1 MSYLIYVKQALANLC
16 KPPVTSDYPFT
27 PKTYPEGTRGRVAN
41 DVSRCILCGLCE
53 RNCPTGAIVVD
64 RKTGTWRINPFAC
77 IQCGLCVQNCPKKC
91 LSMDPHYTDPDEE
104 KSDIVMQAVQKDG
117 RIESQKTVEQPD
129 ARFDSE
135 KSHVVNDIS
144 KCVFCG
150 MCERNC
156 PEGAIT
162 VDRPTRMWRI
172 DLEKCV
178 NCGTCIDNCP
188 RKCLSLGR
196 YADNQKEVTVYGQM
210 PERRGRA
217 ASVSA
222 KLSVSEKPADD
233 KKDDKDKPD
242 A

>member
-1 MSYLIYVKQALANLC
+1 M
-16 KPPVTSDYPFT
+16 
-27 PKTYPEGTRGRVAN
+27 
-41 DVSRCILCGLCE
+41 
-53 RNCPTGAIVVD
+53 
-64 RKTGTWRINPFAC
+64 
-77 IQCGLCVQNCPKKC
+77 QNCPKKC

-104 KSDIVMQAVQKDG
+104 KSEIVMQAVQKDG
-117 RIESQKTVEQPD
+117 RIESQKTVAQQD

-135 KSHVVNDIS
+135 KSHVVNNIS

-172 DLEKCV
+172 NLEKCV

-188 RKCLSLGR
+188 RKCLSLGC
-196 YADNQKEVTVYGQM
+196 YVGDQKEVTVYGTV

-217 ASVSA
+217 APVSA
-222 KLSVSEKPADD
+222 KPADAPKED
-233 KKDDKDKPD
+233 QDKPD